1 MVWIVVGSLIH
12 ALDCASSA
20 ALNCTIAIDCSPLSS
35 RAQNL
40 GLLAVPLFI
49 GFVLGPMAAG
59 GLLATCGL
67 AALFTLATLA
77 NVCALMMMVFVV
89 KEK

>member
-12 ALDCASSA
+12 ALCASSA

-40 GLLAVPLFI
+40 GLLAVPLSI
-49 GFVLGPMAAG
+49 GFVLGPMAG

-67 AALFTLATLA
+67 AAPFTLATLA